1 MVFVRMVGDYLAF
14 LYLLLSY
21 LHFFRIS
28 GFALDTS
35 ARQSDENS
43 FSLFS
48 LLLLSLNRIF
58 AL

>member
-1 MVFVRMVGDYLAF
+1 MKSFSLF
-14 LYLLLSY
+14 SLLLLS
-21 LHFFRIS
+21 LNRIS

-35 ARQSDENS
+35 ARQSDEKS